1 MHANRRP
8 IRIQRT
14 AGGTI
19 MWFLSSRTSV
29 MVIVLLVLLT
39 VATLL
44 AFTRPWERFTEPQR
58 EVVFVP
64 VPVQGPIEGPPQ
76 DTDGDGVSDADELA
90 YGTDPGDPRSVPD
103 APSQGGA
110 VPSDAGGGDHEG
122 ESRNYLRDAGLAE
135 EQVDGMIGNLI
146 PPPDPP
152 AAP

>member
-14 AGGTI
+14 TGGTI

-29 MVIVLLVLLT
+29 TVIVLLVLLT

-44 AFTRPWERFTEPQR
+44 ALTRPWERFTDPQI

-76 DTDGDGVSDADELA
+76 DTDEDGVPDAEELA
-90 YGTDPGDPRSVPD
+90 YGTDPGDPSSVPD
-103 APSQGGA
+103 APAPGA
-110 VPSDAGGGDHEG
+110 SVRSDGGGVDREKLHDT
-122 ESRNYLRDAGLAE
+122 LRSAGYTE
-135 EQVDGMIGNLI
+135 ERANSVIENLV
-146 PPPDPP
+146 PPTTVPDTW
-152 AAP
+152 

>member
-29 MVIVLLVLLT
+29 TVIVLLVLLA
-39 VATLL
+39 VATLMAL
-44 AFTRPWERFTEPQR
+44 TRPWERFTEPQR

-64 VPVQGPIEGPPQ
+64 VPVQGPIDGTPQ

-90 YGTDPGDPRSVPD
+90 YGTDPGDPSSVPD
-103 APSQGGA
+103 VPDPGA
-110 VPSDAGGGDHEG
+110 SVPSDGGGADG
-122 ESRNYLRDAGLAE
+122 EELHGALRGAGYTE
-135 EQVDGMIGNLI
+135 EQAAGVMGNLV
-146 PPPDPP
+146 PPTTVPETW
-152 AAP
+152 

>member
-29 MVIVLLVLLT
+29 AVIVLLVLLT
-39 VATLL
+39 VGTLL
-44 AFTRPWERFTEPQR
+44 ALTRPWERFTDPQV

-64 VPVQGPIEGPPQ
+64 VPVQGPIDGPPQ
-76 DTDGDGVSDADELA
+76 DTDEDGVADADELA

-103 APSQGGA
+103 APTQGGA
-110 VPSDAGGGDHEG
+110 GPSDVGGTDE
-122 ESRNYLRDAGLAE
+122 EKIRDYLRDAGYTE
-135 EQVDGMIGNLI
+135 EQADGVVEGLI
-146 PPPDPP
+146 PPST
-152 AAP
+152 AQTAP